1 MLPQGCNPKCRG
13 CSHRDWSMTDSLEQK
28 QAFVKSKLTEWAD
41 LVEPVRSVPESE
53 RWGYRTK
60 TTLSA
65 RFNGNIWEF
74 GMWRRDELV
83 PIPNCPVHAPE
94 LNRVLAL
101 LADSF
106 PREHS
111 FALAY
116 VVISGAQVVLV
127 IKSKQEPTLTW
138 LSEDVAQGL
147 ASMGI
152 EGIWYHMNPSTGRRI
167 FEKSGWMLIWGKTR
181 STDYHGSLYG
191 PAAFQQLIPELYN
204 ESLEEAER
212 FLNPNGNS
220 ALIDLYCGTGNSMR
234 RWINRGAN
242 VIGAELG
249 GEAVECA
256 RLNAPQAMVLRGACR
271 QRVPQI
277 AEWTDKN
284 RYQGKEILLYVNPP
298 RTGLE
303 PEVLEWIS
311 KQGLPNRIAYLSCSP
326 GTLSKNLNWLCTN
339 GYRLV
344 RCVPFDFFPQTHHVE
359 TLALLERVSADT
371 Y

>member
-1 MLPQGCNPKCRG
+1 MLPQGCNPDCRG
-13 CSHRDWSMTDSLEQK
+13 CSHREWSMTNSLEQK
-28 QAFVKSKLTEWAD
+28 QAFIKSKLTEWAQV
-41 LVEPVRSVPESE
+41 VEPVRSVPESE

-65 RFNGNIWEF
+65 RFDGGKWEF
-74 GMWRRDELV
+74 GMWRRDEFV

-94 LNRVLAL
+94 LNRALTL

-106 PREHS
+106 PQEHS
-111 FALAY
+111 FALACI
-116 VVISGAQVVLV
+116 VISGAQAVLV
-127 IKSKQEPTLTW
+127 IKSKQEPTLNW
-138 LSEDVAQGL
+138 LSKDVAQRL

-152 EGIWYHMNPSTGRRI
+152 EGLWYHMNPSTGRRI
-167 FEKSGWMLIWGKTR
+167 FEKSGWKLIWGNPR
-181 STDYHGSLYG
+181 STDYNGLLYG

-204 ESLEEAER
+204 QSLEEAER
-212 FLNPNGNS
+212 FLNPDDNS
-220 ALIDLYCGTGNSMR
+220 AVIDLYCGTGNSMR
-234 RWINRGAN
+234 RWINQGAT
-242 VIGAELG
+242 VIGVELG

-256 RLNAPQAMVLRGACR
+256 RLNVPQAMVLRGACR

-277 AEWTDKN
+277 IEWTDNK
-284 RYQGKEILLYVNPP
+284 RYQGKEILLYANPP

-303 PEVLEWIS
+303 AEVLEWIT

-326 GTLSKNLNWLCTN
+326 GTLSKNLRWLCTN

-359 TLALLERVSADT
+359 TLALLERVSADA